1 MGADRNT
8 IKKIFVT
15 EGMLIS
21 VFGSITGLLLGFV
34 ILYIQQE
41 FGLLQLGPVK
51 EHL

>member
-21 VFGSITGLLLGFV
+21 VFGKYNRTTIGFV